1 MKINSE
7 IRAAAREELH
17 ENWTNPVLATLI
29 YFAIS
34 GIVSAIPIV
43 GGLVNLLVVVPISF
57 GFSIA
62 FLLFIR
68 GQKDNVIENMFGELK
83 NYGRALGVPLLT
95 TVFTFLW
102 ALLLIIPGIIKA
114 YSYAMANFIAKD
126 HPELGAYDCI
136 KESMKVMDG
145 HKWDLFL
152 LDLSFIGWALLCI
165 LTLGIGFLWLQPYI
179 MTSHAIFYKELKAE
193 LYPEVEEETTE
204 FHEGFKTEETPN
216 ENAGEEFTA
225 EFEN

>member
-7 IRAAAREELH
+7 IRAAARTELKG
-17 ENWTNPVLATLI
+17 NWMNPVLATLI

-95 TVFTFLW
+95 AVFTVLW
-102 ALLLIIPGIIKA
+102 TLLFIIPGIIKA
-114 YSYAMANFIAKD
+114 YSYAMTNFIAKD
-126 HPELGAYDCI
+126 HPELGANDCI
-136 KESMKVMDG
+136 EESMKMMSG
-145 HKWDLFL
+145 HKMDLFL

-165 LTLGIGFLWLQPYI
+165 LSLGIGFLWLQPYV

-193 LYPEVEEETTE
+193 LYPEQEEETTNY
-204 FHEGFKTEETPN
+204 TEETPN
-216 ENAGEEFTA
+216 EKAGEDFTA

>member
-68 GQKDNVIENMFGELK
+68 GQKEL
-83 NYGRALGVPLLT
+83 
-95 TVFTFLW
+95 F
-102 ALLLIIPGIIKA
+102 
-114 YSYAMANFIAKD
+114 
-126 HPELGAYDCI
+126 
-136 KESMKVMDG
+136 
-145 HKWDLFL
+145 
-152 LDLSFIGWALLCI
+152 
-165 LTLGIGFLWLQPYI
+165 
-179 MTSHAIFYKELKAE
+179 
-193 LYPEVEEETTE
+193 
-204 FHEGFKTEETPN
+204 
-216 ENAGEEFTA
+216 
-225 EFEN
+225 